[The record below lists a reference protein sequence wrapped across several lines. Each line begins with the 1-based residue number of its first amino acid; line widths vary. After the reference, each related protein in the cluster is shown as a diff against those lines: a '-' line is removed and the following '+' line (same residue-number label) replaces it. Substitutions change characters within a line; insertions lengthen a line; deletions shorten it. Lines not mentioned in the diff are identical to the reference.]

1 MAGEISLDLARLE
14 NVKQLGEDG
23 IRAACPACRAEG
35 TDKSGDHLLIQPS
48 GKFGCATHRQ
58 DGEHRKKIFALAR
71 GDQQHT
77 AASWRAGSNALPK
90 KLKPAF
96 DWTKCVAAFTAAD
109 VQKLAAWRGLSVEF
123 VRWIHEQ
130 GIIGIFDGKTA
141 FANHG
146 DGGKVVSAH
155 VRPASG
161 KWFFEP
167 KGHQIAPLVLGDA
180 KSAAKVLAFESQWDA
195 FAVMDK
201 FGWHTSNGLS
211 DTAVFIT
218 RGAGNGKLISGQVLP
233 EAACYA
239 FKQNDVPTSEK
250 PTPASDVWLAE
261 LASNAGCKVLNVA
274 TPAPHADAN
283 DWTRAGATDADLQTA
298 MKSAKPVKPPA
309 APVADISSA
318 DITRECLDEESE
330 PLINIAARLALVR
343 FNIHIPPPLE
353 TAVFKLSTGA
363 TTHTRGNI
371 SAITAQAKAG
381 KTAFNAALIATGI
394 TDRPDD
400 CDGLGFR
407 AVNPDGLPIL
417 LFDTEHSPEHH
428 WKLCDRI
435 FRRAMLAESDRLHA
449 YRLAVF
455 TVKELN
461 AALAYLLTERKWH
474 SVFLDGTGDFVSD
487 VNDPD
492 ECNAFVARLNSLA
505 IEHDTHIFNVLHL
518 NPSSETKSRGHLGS
532 QLERKSETNLRIE
545 KKDGVSIVYSDR
557 NRGAD
562 IPKDTAPRFIWSVEH
577 QMHISADSIGSVKLS
592 ANLELLCK
600 QRDEA
605 FRVSGRTTLSWGEI
619 TDALKKVPGINSD
632 SKAARTLRELKSGG
646 LVVQNLQKQYVKS

>member
-1 MAGEISLDLARLE
+1 MAGEISLDPARLE
-14 NVKQLGEDG
+14 NVKQREDG
-23 IRAACPACRAEG
+23 SIRAACPACRAEG
-35 TDKSGDHLLIQPS
+35 SDKSGDHLLIKPD
-48 GKFGCATHRQ
+48 GKFGCATHKD
-58 DGEHRKKIFALAR
+58 DGEHRKKIFALA
-71 GDQQHT
+71 G
-77 AASWRAGSNALPK
+77 RAKSNGLPAK
-90 KLKPAF
+90 SIPAF
-96 DWTKCVAAFTAAD
+96 YWTKCVADFTDSNAD
-109 VQKLAAWRGLSVEF
+109 KLAAWRGISVEF
-123 VRWIHEQ
+123 VRWLHTQ
-130 GIIGIFDGKTA
+130 GTVGIFDGKIA

-146 DGGKVVSAH
+146 VGGAVVSAH
-155 VRPASG
+155 IRLENG
-161 KWFFEP
+161 DWIFEP
-167 KGHQIAPLVLGDA
+167 KGQRTAPLVFGNP
-180 KSAAKVLAFESQWDA
+180 KAAGKILAFESQWDA
-195 FAVMDK
+195 FAIMDK

-211 DTAVFIT
+211 DTAVIIT
-218 RGAGNGKLISGQVLP
+218 RGAGNGKLITGQVSP
-233 EAACYA
+233 DAVCYA
-239 FKQNDVPTSEK
+239 FKQNDVPTPEK
-250 PTPASDVWLAE
+250 PTPAGDVWLAD
-261 LASNAGCKVLNVA
+261 LACNAGCEVLNVA
-274 TPAPHADAN
+274 TPAPHKDAN
-283 DWTRAGATDADLQTA
+283 DWTRVEATDADLQDA
-298 MKSAKPVKPPA
+298 MKSAKPVKQPA
-309 APVADISSA
+309 APVADTNRA
-318 DITRECLDEESE
+318 DIARECLGEESE
-330 PLINIAARLALVR
+330 PPIDIAARLALVR

-353 TAVFKLSTGA
+353 TAVFKLSNGT

-435 FRRAMLAESDRLHA
+435 FRRAMLTESGRLHA

-461 AALAYLLTERKWH
+461 AALAYLLAERKWH

-487 VNDPD
+487 VNDPE
-492 ECNAFVARLNSLA
+492 ECNAFVSRLHGLA
-505 IEHDTHIFNVLHL
+505 IEYDTHILNVLHL

-562 IPKDTAPRFIWSVEH
+562 IPKDTAPRFVWSVEH

-592 ANLELLCK
+592 ANLERLCT

-605 FRVSGRTTLSWGEI
+605 FRISGKTALFWGELRE
-619 TDALKKVPGINSD
+619 ALRGVPGIKSVSKSD
-632 SKAARTLRELKSGG
+632 RVLRDLKTHK
-646 LVVQNLQKQYVKS
+646 LVAQNPLKQYIQP